1 MERSQLQTRI
11 REEGPTNCL
20 LLCSCDAQEEMTTNS
35 LVLSSY
41 SVQFSVIHY
50 FAQRQT
56 PQSEQVCVYMVH
68 TKAQNS

>member
-50 FAQRQT
+50 FA
-56 PQSEQVCVYMVH
+56 
-68 TKAQNS
+68 